1 MIEWRRARN
10 RIYSKRY
17 RERRGNDAYD
27 AQETKRRRTAAE
39 QLRAAVHSCYQ
50 SASRRFGT
58 DLADWDDA
66 SLRTYK
72 KRLDKAYPQ
81 GVPLSARYDKL
92 RARYEKL
99 ELKLE
104 ELDRSS

>member
-1 MIEWRRARN
+1 M
-10 RIYSKRY
+10 
-17 RERRGNDAYD
+17 
-27 AQETKRRRTAAE
+27 
-39 QLRAAVHSCYQ
+39 SCVI
-50 SASRRFGT
+50 
-58 DLADWDDA
+58 

-104 ELDRSS
+104 ELDRSP